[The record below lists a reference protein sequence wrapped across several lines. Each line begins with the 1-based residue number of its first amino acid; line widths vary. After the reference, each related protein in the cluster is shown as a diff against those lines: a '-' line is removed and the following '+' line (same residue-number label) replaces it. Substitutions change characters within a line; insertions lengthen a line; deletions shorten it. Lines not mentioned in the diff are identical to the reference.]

1 LYYSYHKYLY
11 CMNILAIDHGKKRI
25 GLAWVQEG
33 LDVVLPYGVI
43 EGGVEELV
51 KLIKSENINKLVVGL
66 PIGLDGKE
74 NQNTKR
80 VREFADE
87 LKKKVNL
94 PIEFVDERFTSRQ
107 ADNMGGDVSRDEKSA
122 MLILQS
128 YISRLSL

>member
-1 LYYSYHKYLY
+1 
-11 CMNILAIDHGKKRI
+11 MNILAIDHGKKRI